1 MCKLQLRGRITLRP
15 GENQSCRVRVRVR
28 VRGRIRVRG
37 RVRISGGDSGSN
49 DWAGQEESIC
59 PGRPP
64 P

>member
-1 MCKLQLRGRITLRP
+1 MRP